1 MEEEPSEGSSLS
13 ASKNL
18 VATAHVRMCDIQ
30 NFTPAHMVE
39 ASHACEA
46 AATIRFLV
54 AVVIGLEGA
63 GLGKAHVLGLIVAQF
78 GQMRIKGR

>member
-46 AATIRFLV
+46 AATIRLV

>member
-1 MEEEPSEGSSLS
+1 MRHS
-13 ASKNL
+13 
-18 VATAHVRMCDIQ
+18 D
-30 NFTPAHMVE
+30 FTPAHMVE
-39 ASHACEA
+39 ASHAYASHACEA
-46 AATIRFLV
+46 AATIRLV

>member
-13 ASKNL
+13 ASENL

-39 ASHACEA
+39 ASHACEV
-46 AATIRFLV
+46 AATIRF
-54 AVVIGLEGA
+54 
-63 GLGKAHVLGLIVAQF
+63 
-78 GQMRIKGR
+78 

>member
-13 ASKNL
+13 ASENL

-30 NFTPAHMVE
+30 I
-39 ASHACEA
+39 SHPHTWLRHRTRA
-46 AATIRFLV
+46 RRLQLLGLV
-54 AVVIGLEGA
+54 AVVVGLEGA
-63 GLGKAHVLGLIVAQF
+63 GLGKAHVLGLIVAQL